1 MGDTMETVTIR
12 VYYDFAST
20 LCYVAHRV
28 MCRIEQEIGEL
39 GVVLEWRPIDLT
51 MAAPWDRGDSFRPD
65 IRAAVRNTGLA
76 LGIDVEMPDPWL
88 DSRPASQVALSLRTP
103 ADEARWRRAV
113 FDTFFDRKTP
123 RLTPDLVRLA
133 RDLTGLESIPDEA
146 QGFDRVEECT
156 REAIALGVTG
166 VPSFLLDNW
175 LFGGVYD
182 DELMVSILQPALDP
196 VPRERLRSRQ
206 LTAGDR
212 RNPQPNRCRPR
223 SIFSPSIGELRMAA
237 ARAWNLRYALR
248 SLRRSPAFVALTVST
263 LGLAIGAVAGIWS
276 VVDTVLLDPLPYP
289 HADRLV
295 VIAGT
300 APGSDLPEEFALAP
314 EFYLQYREQA
324 DLLDGVA
331 IYNSFTSTL
340 RTDDRV
346 ERIRMSMPTARSVRH
361 PRGPTDPRAAC
372 RRRRT
377 RIAWR

>member
-28 MCRIEQEIGEL
+28 MCRIEQEIVEL
-39 GVVLEWRPIDLT
+39 GVALEWRPIDLT

-123 RLTPDLVRLA
+123 RLTPDLLRLA
-133 RDLTGLESIPDEA
+133 RDLTGLEAAPDEA
-146 QGFDRVEECT
+146 QGFDRVEDCT

-182 DELMVSILQPALDP
+182 DELMISIL
-196 VPRERLRSRQ
+196 RQ
-206 LTAGDR
+206 L
-212 RNPQPNRCRPR
+212 
-223 SIFSPSIGELRMAA
+223 
-237 ARAWNLRYALR
+237 
-248 SLRRSPAFVALTVST
+248 ST
-263 LGLAIGAVAGIWS
+263 
-276 VVDTVLLDPLPYP
+276 
-289 HADRLV
+289 
-295 VIAGT
+295 
-300 APGSDLPEEFALAP
+300 
-314 EFYLQYREQA
+314 QYRESGSEA
-324 DLLDGVA
+324 V
-331 IYNSFTSTL
+331 N
-340 RTDDRV
+340 
-346 ERIRMSMPTARSVRH
+346 
-361 PRGPTDPRAAC
+361 
-372 RRRRT
+372 
-377 RIAWR
+377 